1 MLKFESII
9 RNLTLDEKISFI
21 TSDVKY
27 QSFKVENYDLPKF
40 EIKKAYDLE
49 GINNELKISYKSLIS
64 SWGIN
69 YANRYFNDIYE
80 GINSYEKI
88 FGIDVKD
95 VDKKYVDGIYPNDY
109 LLGSFAKLEIEA
121 VNNKGYFSCVTDFP
135 RVYYDKFNYN
145 DLTPYL
151 IALSGNPS
159 SVILKTKDALDFTNK
174 YSSYKGFK
182 FFDANSDED
191 VIYALNN
198 GAIFIFYDNA
208 KEAILNALDRY
219 EVEYA
224 KLANGLIA
232 NNEFE
237 QMIEQGLIISNE
249 KLDSILNEFFLMLLK
264 LDDSFKRN
272 LNKKK
277 VEINEVDLTSSIA
290 ESVILLKNKGALPI
304 EGAPRIGLI
313 GDFADNFK
321 TTSESLNYLEPIK
334 KYDVNV
340 IGYSHGFIEE
350 DIDLDKVYEDAER
363 IASESDYVLLFLGK
377 YNKNQFELPKK
388 ELDLVDAIRKH
399 NTKIIAI
406 VNTDD
411 ATDFYKLDSCDAI
424 IQTNILN
431 KYGLSAILDIIFGV
445 STPSG
450 RTTRYY
456 KMISDG
462 TIPFDK
468 NYEYALGDGI
478 SYGIFDYSNIEV
490 TKKGVT
496 FTVKNNGP
504 IGSFETSQ
512 LYISTIDS
520 EEINFRLC
528 GFKKMFIKSG
538 EAIKFIIPFDEF
550 SFKVFDIE
558 KKKYMIKKGK
568 YQISIC
574 SNSEIIML
582 NEMVELDDYIYDEY
596 TAKNEIEPQINI
608 KKAYQE
614 LTKDEEKNAYIKND
628 KAYGKKK
635 KIFISIIVGLYY
647 NALFGGLLV
656 ANMLGENYLVVTITV
671 IALLAIFDIVL
682 LIYIIKTLK
691 KKVKVDKYDIKK
703 DITDVIDDMDNF
715 NLVSEVTYEK
725 PKPEIIAEK
734 EEEIV
739 EESLEEESVV
749 EEAIEEERE
758 LTYDKSITEYVDDNT
773 YSKEIDF
780 STFSDDFMQYAL
792 NKGLI
797 VEPRTVRSILGA
809 IASSKMIMLKSQS
822 IDLTIKFAEIL
833 TNYLNDEFVPID
845 LSSIDEKN
853 KMFWQIGS
861 QDVVYRSKL
870 ANDILQAESNP
881 RKIFVETFYNMD
893 ITNKELVR
901 DFYKYAKDPNNSV
914 EIKLDIDEE
923 AVLIN
928 KNIIFL
934 MIPSDEL
941 FLENI
946 DKEIADS
953 TIYLELFVRNN
964 EIIESEAKIN
974 YTLSYTML
982 ENKIKENRETM
993 FIDEDNWKKL
1003 DDVEEDL
1010 TSVSPDFS
1018 IDNKMTLAFEK
1029 MAAVMLEAGSD
1040 IEEVVDYAIASR
1052 IIPQIKVMAAYKN
1065 ALDESNFKNII
1076 VNHLG
1081 DDTVPVTERALKK
1094 PL

>member
-21 TSDVKY
+21 TSEVKY
-27 QSFKVENYDLPKF
+27 QSFKVENYDLPRF
-40 EIKKAYDLE
+40 EIIKAYDLE
-49 GINNELKISYKSLIS
+49 GINNDLKISYKSLIS

-69 YANRYFNDIYE
+69 FANKYFNDIYDSIDSVGKVFGVE
-80 GINSYEKI
+80 VKDIDKI
-88 FGIDVKD
+88 FT
-95 VDKKYVDGIYPNDY
+95 DGTYPNDY

-121 VNNKGYFSCVTDFP
+121 INNKGYFSCVTDFP

-159 SVILKTKDALDFTNK
+159 SVVLKTKDALDFTNK

-182 FFDANSDED
+182 FFEASSDED

-208 KEAILNALDRY
+208 KEAILNAIDRY
-219 EVEYA
+219 DVEYA
-224 KLANGLIA
+224 NLENGIITKNEYEQLIDSG
-232 NNEFE
+232 F
-237 QMIEQGLIISNE
+237 IISSE
-249 KLDSILNEFFLMLLK
+249 KLDYIINDYFSMLLK
-264 LDDSFKRN
+264 LDDSFKRI

-277 VEINEVDLTSSIA
+277 VEANEVDLTSSIA
-290 ESVILLKNKGALPI
+290 ESVILLKNKGVLPI

-313 GDFADNFK
+313 GDFADKFEVSNGK
-321 TTSESLNYLEPIK
+321 LNYLDPIK

-350 DIDLDKVYEDAER
+350 DIDLEKVYEDAER
-363 IASESDYVLLFLGK
+363 IASESEYVLLFLGK

-411 ATDFYKLDSCDAI
+411 ITDFYKLDVCDAI

-431 KYGLSAILDIIFGV
+431 KFGLNAVLDIIFGI

-456 KMISDG
+456 KMINDKD
-462 TIPFDK
+462 IPFDK

-520 EEINFRLC
+520 ENINFRLC

-550 SFKVFDIE
+550 SFRVFDVD

-574 SNSEIIML
+574 NNSETIML
-582 NEMVELDDYIYDEY
+582 NEMVELDDFIYDEY
-596 TAKNEIEPQINI
+596 TVTNEVEPQISI

-614 LTKDEEKNAYIKND
+614 LTKDEEKNSYIKND

-635 KIFISIIVGLYY
+635 KIFIAILVFLYY
-647 NALFGGLLV
+647 NALLGGLLV
-656 ANMLGENYLVVTITV
+656 ANILGENYLAVTIV
-671 IALLAIFDIVL
+671 LISLLAIFDVVL

-691 KKVKVDKYDIKK
+691 KKTIVDKYDIKK

-725 PKPEIIAEK
+725 PKPEIVEEK
-734 EEEIV
+734 EEENV
-739 EESLEEESVV
+739 EEKNEEESVF
-749 EEAIEEERE
+749 EEVIEEERE

-780 STFSDDFMQYAL
+780 STFSNDFMQYAL
-792 NKGLI
+792 NKGLV
-797 VEPRTVRSILGA
+797 VEPRTVRSVLGA
-809 IASSKMIMLKSQS
+809 IASSKMIFLKSQS
-822 IDLTIKFAEIL
+822 VDLTIKFAEVL
-833 TNYLNDEFVPID
+833 TNYLNDEFVPLD
-845 LSSIDEKN
+845 LSSIDEKE

-870 ANDILQAESNP
+870 ANDILQAKSNP
-881 RKIFVETFYNMD
+881 RKIFIETLYNVD
-893 ITNKELVR
+893 INNKELVK

-914 EIKLDIDEE
+914 EIKLDIDED

-934 MIPSDEL
+934 MIPNDEL
-941 FLENI
+941 FLEKI

-953 TIYLELFVRNN
+953 AIYLELFIRNN
-964 EIIESEAKIN
+964 EIIESEPQIN

-1003 DDVEEDL
+1003 DDIEEDL
-1010 TSVSPDFS
+1010 TSVSLDFS

-1040 IEEVVDYAIASR
+1040 IVEVVDYAIASR
-1052 IIPQIKVMAAYKN
+1052 IVPQIKTMAAYKN
-1065 ALDESNFKNII
+1065 AVDESNFKNII
-1076 VNHLG
+1076 INHLG